1 MRRIIVVVVAAL
13 ALVALGAS
21 GAVLARSDDRP
32 GWSHTGM
39 GGGMGGGMG
48 AGVGGHMGGGMGAGM
63 AGVRTTDEAAWL
75 REMIAHHE
83 EAISAATELS
93 RSEEPAMRAF
103 GRRIVAD
110 QSSQVRL
117 MEGWLERWYPDEPS
131 GTTYEPMMR
140 DLTDLAGKELDRTFL
155 EDMIGH
161 HMAAVMMSQQ
171 LLVHGLAEHD
181 EVADL
186 ARTIRTDQMREI
198 HWMRARLG
206 GDGWPGCAVGLS

>member
-1 MRRIIVVVVAAL
+1 VRRMLVVVVAAL

-32 GWSHTGM
+32 GWGHSGM
-39 GGGMGGGMG
+39 AGGMGMGMG
-48 AGVGGHMGGGMGAGM
+48 AGGGGGMIGGM
-63 AGVRTTDEAAWL
+63 GAGVRTTDEAAWL
-75 REMIAHHE
+75 REMIAHHQ
-83 EAISAATELS
+83 EAVAAAGELS

-110 QSSQVRL
+110 QSAQIRL
-117 MEGWLERWYPDEPS
+117 MDGWLDRWYPDEPRE
-131 GTTYEPMMR
+131 TTYEPMMR
-140 DLTDLAGKELDRTFL
+140 DLTDLTGEALDQTVL

-171 LLVHGLAEHD
+171 LLVRGLAEHD

-198 HWMRARLG
+198 RWMRARLG
-206 GDGWPGCAVGLS
+206 ADGWPGCPAGIR